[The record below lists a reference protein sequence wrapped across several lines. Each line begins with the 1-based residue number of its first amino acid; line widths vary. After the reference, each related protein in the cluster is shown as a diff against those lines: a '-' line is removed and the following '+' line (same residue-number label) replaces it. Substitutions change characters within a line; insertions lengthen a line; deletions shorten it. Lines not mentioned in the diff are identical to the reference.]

1 MGVATV
7 PRNKI
12 TRAGITDSGS
22 GGREIYVGWYRRFLV
37 LFGALALAVI
47 AGASFDSSLGTR
59 QTLVVVG
66 IVIALALWFWFYGQW
81 HLVRSD
87 AHAIAYLLGNVIGI
101 TVCIRLWEP
110 SAMMLFAMYWLG
122 FAYLYTRYAIVYAFI
137 LTVATQWAFGT
148 VGSNLGFNLDTLVA
162 VALLVLLLGFSAMMA
177 RYIEAF
183 QIEAERNK
191 ALVAELKRTQQ
202 SLIEREREAGVEQER
217 RRMAGEI
224 HDTIAQH
231 FASIIT
237 NLRAAN
243 ELDGNDPAIS
253 RQHMS
258 HAFSA
263 AQQGLADS
271 RSMLSTMQP
280 DVLLGRSLTDVLQAI
295 VAEWDET
302 SPVSATFATEG
313 SASQL
318 TRAQESVLVRALQES
333 LRNIGKHAQ
342 ANRVDVTLTWL
353 EDEVLMDISDDGI
366 GFQPD
371 SIDAGSNG
379 YRMGLST
386 MESRVESAGGTFA
399 LESAPGEGTSIA
411 IAFPT
416 GSDA

>member
-59 QTLVVVG
+59 QTLVVVS

-280 DVLLGRSLTDVLQAI
+280 DVLLGRSLTEVLQAI
-295 VAEWDET
+295 VAEWDAT

-342 ANRVDVTLTWL
+342 ANRVDVTLSWL

-399 LESAPGEGTSIA
+399 LESASGEGTSIA

-416 GSDA
+416 GRDA